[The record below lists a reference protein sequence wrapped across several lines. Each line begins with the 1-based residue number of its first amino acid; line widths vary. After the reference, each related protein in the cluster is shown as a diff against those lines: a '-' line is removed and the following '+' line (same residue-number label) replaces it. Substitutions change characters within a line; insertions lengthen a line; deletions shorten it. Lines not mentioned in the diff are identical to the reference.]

1 MFVLSM
7 IETIKNTTMKKLFL
21 VAIAGLFFAANSN
34 AQVKRNVP
42 QSQQM
47 RSDSSHHFKRG
58 NMMDQLNLTAD
69 QKSQMKALHQ
79 DMKQQREGIMN
90 DQSLTADQKKEKMKD
105 LRKSQSEKMNTILTS
120 DQQLKMKEM
129 RKQRMK
135 NHKMKHG
142 MKKSQA
148 K

>member
-7 IETIKNTTMKKLFL
+7 IQTNKIKNMKKLFL

-47 RSDSSHHFKRG
+47 RSDSSHHFKKG
-58 NMMDQLNLTAD
+58 KMANELNLTAD
-69 QKSQMKALHQ
+69 QKSQMKTLHQ
-79 DMKQQREGIMN
+79 DMKQQREAINN
-90 DQSLTADQKKEKMKD
+90 DQSLTADQKKQKMKD
-105 LRKSQSEKMNTILTS
+105 LRTSQTTKMNTILTP
-120 DQQLKMKEM
+120 DQQAKMKEM

-135 NHKMKHG
+135 NHKMNRG

-148 K
+148 S

>member
-1 MFVLSM
+1 
-7 IETIKNTTMKKLFL
+7 MKKLFL
-21 VAIAGLFFAANSN
+21 VAIAGLFFAANGN

-42 QSQQM
+42 HSQQM
-47 RSDSSHHFKRG
+47 RSDSSRHFQKG
-58 NMMDQLNLTAD
+58 KMQDQLNLTAD
-69 QKSQMKALHQ
+69 QKSQMKTLHQ

-105 LRKSQSEKMNTILTS
+105 LRKSQSEKMNTILTP
-120 DQQLKMKEM
+120 DQQTKMKEL

-135 NHKMKHG
+135 NHNMHRG

-148 K
+148 S